1 MSDSAAAAVDP
12 RRDDLI
18 VPARLRKP
26 RLRRTEA
33 AEYLALVHGIAI
45 APATLAKWAGIGRG
59 PPFGRLYGT
68 PMYPRD
74 GIDQWVA
81 ATLAPVDLGDVKGK
95 RAQIS
100 HQQRC

>member
-1 MSDSAAAAVDP
+1 MNTVGAAAVDLP
-12 RRDDLI
+12 RDDLML
-18 VPARLRKP
+18 PARLRKP

-33 AEYLALVHGIAI
+33 AEYLALVHGIEI

-95 RAQIS
+95 RA
-100 HQQRC
+100 